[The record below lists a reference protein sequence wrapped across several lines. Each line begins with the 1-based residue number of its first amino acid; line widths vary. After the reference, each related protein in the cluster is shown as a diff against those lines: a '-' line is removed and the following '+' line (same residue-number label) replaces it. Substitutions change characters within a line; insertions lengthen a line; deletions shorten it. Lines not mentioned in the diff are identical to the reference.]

1 MLINLSFAGT
11 KPTGLTT
18 YATNLVPNL
27 QMPEATLLIP
37 PNREGFAD
45 YKQHFIPDNL
55 TSEHG
60 KKGHLRRLIW
70 TQFRLPQIYRELRS
84 PLLFSPIPEAPLW
97 TGCRFVVMV
106 HDLIPLHFSEW
117 KSPLKYYFRY
127 YVPQVLK
134 QAVHIICNSQ
144 ATADDMIKYYGISAN
159 KITPILLAHDTQNFR
174 FLDLPTQNYFIYVGR
189 SDPYKNLGRILSA
202 LTQLPKDYQLWIV
215 GPYDERYIPSLMA
228 QAEELGI
235 ADQVKVLDYV
245 PYADLPKL
253 INQAIALLFPS
264 LWEGFGF
271 PVLEAMA
278 CGTPVVTSNLAS
290 MPEVAGDAAL
300 LVNPYSVEEL
310 ASAMQR
316 MVREEGVRSHLRQLG
331 LARASQFSW
340 KQTGSQTAEVLN
352 QFL

>member
-1 MLINLSFAGT
+1 
-11 KPTGLTT
+11 
-18 YATNLVPNL
+18 
-27 QMPEATLLIP
+27 
-37 PNREGFAD
+37 
-45 YKQHFIPDNL
+45 
-55 TSEHG
+55 
-60 KKGHLRRLIW
+60 
-70 TQFRLPQIYRELRS
+70 
-84 PLLFSPIPEAPLW
+84 
-97 TGCRFVVMV
+97 
-106 HDLIPLHFSEW
+106 
-117 KSPLKYYFRY
+117 
-127 YVPQVLK
+127 
-134 QAVHIICNSQ
+134 
-144 ATADDMIKYYGISAN
+144 MIKYYGISAN

-278 CGTPVVTSNLAS
+278 CGTPVITSNLAS

-340 KQTGSQTAEVLN
+340 KQTGSQTAEVLS